1 MIIAVLKET
10 ADYERRVALT
20 PSAAQKLGAD
30 GIKVK
35 MEKGAG
41 KAAGFAD
48 EEYEN
53 AGVEIAADA
62 AAALKGASL
71 LFKIQAPSTEETK
84 RLPDRLTVIAD
95 FRTFVPDWELIKN
108 RRFSLFALERIP
120 RISRAQD
127 MDILSSQDNLAGYKA
142 AIEAINMLNRAV
154 PMMTT
159 AAGSVMP
166 AKILVV
172 GIGVAGNQES
182 TAF

>member
-20 PSAAQKLGAD
+20 PPAAQKLTAD
-30 GIKVK
+30 GTKIK

-48 EEYEN
+48 KEYEN
-53 AGVEIAADA
+53 AGVEIAEDA

-71 LFKIQAPSTEETK
+71 LFKIRSPSAEETK
-84 RLPDRLTVIAD
+84 RLPDGLTVIAD

-142 AIEAINMLNRAV
+142 QGRSYFLM
-154 PMMTT
+154 
-159 AAGSVMP
+159 
-166 AKILVV
+166 
-172 GIGVAGNQES
+172 
-182 TAF
+182 